1 MTKEK
6 FTKEFILDY
15 LKEYYEKNKKI
26 PLSKDKEHPFSYKT
40 VGNKFGTWNDALIL
54 AKIPLIRNNPVQVKC
69 KQCNTLFKKQVKEIK
84 KSENHFCSRSCCAIY
99 NNSIRTEETNN
110 KIKLSLQKYNNIK
123 NKDKIQESHKCILCE
138 NMIYGA
144 RKTCSKNCMT
154 QANINNGKISGKK
167 AGKASA
173 ASQQR
178 RSKNEVICAELCIEY
193 FGKDDIQCNEQ
204 IFKDKNGN
212 FWDCDIYIKSL
223 KIAIL
228 WDGYYYHHGPNV
240 SKKQKARDQLKRK
253 IILDNDCTY
262 YTIIDKGK
270 FNKEFVQ
277 EQFDLFIH
285 KVHFKNV
292 ISEFKNKI

>member
-6 FTKEFILDY
+6 FTKEFILEY
-15 LKEYYEKNKKI
+15 LKEYYKKNKQT
-26 PLSKDKEHPFSYKT
+26 PLSKDKEHPFSDKT
-40 VGNKFGTWNDALIL
+40 VGNKFGTWNKALIE
-54 AKIPLIRNNPVQVKC
+54 ANIPLNINKSQQVNCNHC
-69 KQCNTLFKKQVKEIK
+69 KKEFTKLFNQIK
-84 KSENHFCSRSCCAIY
+84 KSENHFCSRSCNASF
-99 NNSIRTEETNN
+99 NNKIRIRSEETNN
-110 KIKLSLQKYNNIK
+110 KTRLALQK
-123 NKDKIQESHKCILCE
+123 SHICVICE
-138 NMIYGA
+138 TIINGGR
-144 RKTCSKNCMT
+144 RKTCSRICMK
-154 QANINNGKISGKK
+154 QLNINNGKISGPK

-178 RSKNEVICAELCIEY
+178 RSKNEIICAELCIEY
-193 FGKDDIQCNEQ
+193 FGEDDIQCNEQ

-270 FNKEFVQ
+270 FIRTKT
-277 EQFDLFIH
+277 I
-285 KVHFKNV
+285 
-292 ISEFKNKI
+292 

>member
-1 MTKEK
+1 MKEK
-6 FTKEFILDY
+6 FTKEFILEY

-26 PLSKDKEHPFSYKT
+26 PLSKDKEHPFSDKT

-54 AKIPLIRNNPVQVKC
+54 AKIPLVRNNPVQVNCNNC
-69 KQCNTLFKKQVKEIK
+69 KKEFTKLFNQVK
-84 KSENHFCSRSCCAIY
+84 KSENHFCSRSCNASF
-99 NNSIRTEETNN
+99 NNKIRIRSEETNN
-110 KIKLSLQKYNNIK
+110 KTRLALQKP
-123 NKDKIQESHKCILCE
+123 HKCLICDV
-138 NMIYGA
+138 IIPGGH
-144 RKTCSKNCMT
+144 RKTCSQLCLNKHN
-154 QANINNGKISGKK
+154 KISSVKGGKK
-167 AGKASA
+167 GGIASA

-178 RSKNEVICAELCIEY
+178 RSKNEVAYSELCIEY
-193 FGKDDIQCNEQ
+193 FGEDDIQCNEQ

-212 FWDCDIYIKSL
+212 MWDCDIYIKSL
-223 KIAIL
+223 KTAIL
-228 WDGYYYHHGPNV
+228 WDGFYWHHGPNV

-285 KVHFKNV
+285 KHHFKNV
-292 ISEFKNKI
+292 LSSLIKLF